1 MTDQEKIEVIKE
13 RHDRRKENG
22 QRHAIFQGNAANDI
36 QFLLSELEHRD
47 ETINRIQGK
56 LADASKELIVLKEKN
71 RRMHTLYDENFARSC
86 EYAGQLQSAQQ
97 EIEHLNRL
105 LTRGG
110 EGIEQLQQREQKLIE
125 GLRWYADGSNYR
137 SDAGDKPAVMYDIG
151 EYAARLL
158 DEIGVTVE

>member
-1 MTDQEKIEVIKE
+1 MTDQEKIAEIREKSKSGQLIQVQANTV
-13 RHDRRKENG
+13 HDLM
-22 QRHAIFQGNAANDI
+22 ADI
-36 QFLLSELEHRD
+36 RFLLSELEHRD

-71 RRMHTLYDENFARSC
+71 RRMHTLCDENFARSC

-97 EIEHLNRL
+97 EIEQLRS
-105 LTRGG
+105 TR
-110 EGIEQLQQREQKLIE
+110 ETIAQDHADIVDERNKLIE

-151 EYAARLL
+151 EYASRIL
-158 DEIGVTVE
+158 DEIGVDK